1 MQSKLEDVIHGIQVP
16 ALIYYTIIIYLF
28 IYLLYYNSINDISQ
42 RNLQS
47 YEILFTEP
55 LNDISNHICR
65 TNHICRNLYAEL
77 PHRTDKELKKP
88 FNFVIN
94 NSFNEKEAKNASDY
108 RKSLLIVT
116 QWFLES
122 HEDHIF

>member
-16 ALIYYTIIIYLF
+16 ALIYF
-28 IYLLYYNSINDISQ
+28 NSINDISQ

-47 YEILFTEP
+47 YEILFTES
-55 LNDISNHICR
+55 LNDISNHIK
-65 TNHICRNLYAEL
+65 NLYAEL